1 VDKISPTIAPP
12 LKVLLEGLRKAR
24 LSQNWS
30 QSEMAK
36 RSNMSR
42 AAYQNFENGFG
53 NITLTHLLGIL
64 RALQL
69 EENLSLL
76 IPSPQAI
83 EDAKQRIRARRAKP
97 KPTMKSPH
105 ADFMSLY

>member
-1 VDKISPTIAPP
+1 VDKDSPRIAQPI
-12 LKVLLEGLRKAR
+12 KVLLEGLRKAR

-42 AAYQNFENGFG
+42 AAYQNFENGYG

-69 EENLSLL
+69 DENLSLL
-76 IPSPQAI
+76 IPNTQTL
-83 EDAKQRIRARRAKP
+83 EDTKQRIRARRPKS